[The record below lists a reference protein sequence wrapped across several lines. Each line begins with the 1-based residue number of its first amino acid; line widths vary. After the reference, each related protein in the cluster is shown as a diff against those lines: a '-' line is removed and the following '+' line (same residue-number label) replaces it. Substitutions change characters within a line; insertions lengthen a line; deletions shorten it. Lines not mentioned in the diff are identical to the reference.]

1 MSHVVIMK
9 VEYRT
14 LLPPEVNI
22 IIIVDVYV
30 DVIECVLNTLFTRVH
45 LSVRIV
51 PYSQQMLSRTLFLDK
66 FWNRPQ

>member
-22 IIIVDVYV
+22 IIVDVDV
-30 DVIECVLNTLFTRVH
+30 DVIECVLNTLFTRVQ